1 MEIFGYSWIYL
12 VNGTVFEVET
22 VFDKQHD
29 ARCEL
34 AYAVCGLQS
43 TCCLDSMLKKLST
56 MQVELLEGPIPLE
69 TKPVGELCYSYQDE
83 V

>member
-12 VNGTVFEVET
+12 VNGVRYEVQT

-34 AYAVCGLQS
+34 AYAVCGLQA
-43 TCCLDSMLKKLST
+43 TCCLDGMLKKLAT
-56 MQVELLEGPIPLE
+56 MQVKLLQGPNPLQA
-69 TKPVGELCYSYQDE
+69 KPLGELCYSYVDE